1 MVSGHSILLTA
12 IFFFHFLRGVLG
24 GDDPV
29 SIFRKDDFNLL
40 RDCAKCCFKYACWH
54 GNDGSSNFLSG
65 LLSCDSSRI
74 DSCFCREDLQVTAV
88 SHLSTCVQA
97 SCGKTVPDITSAV
110 AVYTNYC
117 KSTGIITSFTITEDS
132 TTEPTPTLQPTTELS
147 SAPEPTLEPTS
158 ESTPTPTGAYSFT
171 VTTQKITVTTT
182 QTPMPTPTA
191 TSTMPP
197 SSSASSAKIASS
209 AILIGMV
216 TVICLTFSSSFC
228 IWDLHGR
235 KLMVA
240 LRGNG
245 FPDLGPRQQQN
256 FRVSKQL
263 REYPLNAD
271 KQQPVDYT
279 CQCDQL
285 RDRNYHPPASIINQL
300 NQSYQPHW
308 SKVESTWL

>member
-158 ESTPTPTGAYSFT
+158 ESTPTPTEETASRISDPDSSRISESVSSSEST
-171 VTTQKITVTTT
+171 LSTLISSSPSTILVSVTSYETEIITL
-182 QTPMPTPTA
+182 P
-191 TSTMPP
+191 PP
-197 SSSASSAKIASS
+197 SSTAAPAPTLPNNPQLNIRPGLSAGGIAGMVIGSVV
-209 AILIGMV
+209 AIAGIATTIILI
-216 TVICLTFSSSFC
+216 L
-228 IWDLHGR
+228 R
-235 KLMVA
+235 KRKAV
-240 LRGNG
+240 
-245 FPDLGPRQQQN
+245 
-256 FRVSKQL
+256 
-263 REYPLNAD
+263 
-271 KQQPVDYT
+271 QPVT
-279 CQCDQL
+279 
-285 RDRNYHPPASIINQL
+285 HPFHVNPIAEEVYDVNR
-300 NQSYQPHW
+300 P
-308 SKVESTWL
+308 VG